1 MAYAPIRPASR
12 HIQRGRNE
20 QSRLMLS

>member
-12 HIQRGRNE
+12 HIPRGRNE